1 MRHPLRFFPLFFCS
15 LLLFTSCFFSVA
27 LGDDDPSVAVVSIS
41 GYDNL
46 MEHAAVIGEIVGF
59 PNAQQ
64 MIQLQL
70 MQLTGGKPLAG
81 LDKTKP
87 IVVDIKLGQ
96 AEPYGIAC
104 LPVTD
109 LEKLLGALPAAWAK
123 TEDVGDGIL
132 LLKAAANPMYAKAG
146 DGWAY
151 FTDQK
156 EHLASVPKDPASL
169 AGDLPSKYVF
179 AGRADVQNIPKE
191 KRAEFIGFFELMSQ
205 LQLAGVAEAGSD
217 IEAERAMMKASI
229 AQLSQW
235 MDQTEDITVGVGI
248 DHDQKNVYL
257 DFSTT
262 AVAETQTANSY
273 KRFQKGKSAHAGFLH
288 VDATIAG
295 AAHMTGKPAEND
307 IKYIDDQEKMS
318 QKQMIREID
327 DADDLSDDQKTT
339 AKEALGKLLN
349 VFFDTMRSDGFQAGF
364 AMMLNAKSTIV
375 MGAQVSDGDA
385 VEGAL
390 KQLIEMASTQMGVP
404 GPDWEAENHAFYRIH
419 TWKNI
424 PMTYEEAKDL
434 FGERLEI
441 AIGVNAESIYLAM
454 GGNGIDDLKK
464 VIDASAKASNEV
476 TEPAEA
482 VINLGPIMQ
491 FAVKVDEENGAM
503 YLPIAGILQEKDA
516 IKYGIQQIP
525 SGIRARITV
534 EQNILRAMPLMGMT
548 FGAGIPNQN

>member
-1 MRHPLRFFPLFFCS
+1 MRHPARFFPLFLCS

-46 MEHAAVIGEIVGF
+46 MEHAAAIGEIVGF

-109 LEKLLGALPAAWAK
+109 LEKLLGSMPATWAK
-123 TEDVGDGIL
+123 TEDVGDGVL

-156 EHLASVPKDPASL
+156 EHLANVPKDPASL
-169 AGDLPSKYVF
+169 AGDLPSKYIF
-179 AGRADVQNIPKE
+179 AGRAKVQNIPKE

-205 LQLAGVAEAGSD
+205 LQLAGVAEAGGD
-217 IEAERAMMKASI
+217 IEAEQAMMKSSI

-349 VFFDTMRSDGFQAGF
+349 VFFNTMRSDGFQAGF

-375 MGAQVSDGDA
+375 MGAKVSDGDA

-390 KQLIEMASTQMGVP
+390 KQLIGMASTQMGVP
-404 GPDWEAENHAFYRIH
+404 GADWEAENHAFYRIH

-424 PMTYEEAKDL
+424 PMTESVAKKC
-434 FGERLEI
+434 FGERLEM
-441 AIGVNAESIYLAM
+441 AIGVNAESIYLAV
-454 GGNGIDDLKK
+454 GGNGIGDLKK

-476 TEPAEA
+476 AEPAEA

-503 YLPIAGILQEKDA
+503 YLPIAGMLQEKDA

>member
-1 MRHPLRFFPLFFCS
+1 MRHPARFFPLFLCS

-46 MEHAAVIGEIVGF
+46 MGHAAAIGEIVGF

-109 LEKLLGALPAAWAK
+109 LEKLLGSMPATLAK
-123 TEDVGDGIL
+123 TEDVGDGVL

-156 EHLASVPKDPASL
+156 EHLANVPKDPASL
-169 AGDLPSKYVF
+169 AGDLPSKYIF
-179 AGRADVQNIPKE
+179 AGRAKVQNIPKE

-205 LQLAGVAEAGSD
+205 LQLANVAEAGGD
-217 IEAERAMMKASI
+217 IEAEQAMMKSSI
-229 AQLSQW
+229 ARLSQW

-295 AAHMTGKPAEND
+295 ATHITGKPAENE

-318 QKQMIREID
+318 QKQMTRKID

-349 VFFDTMRSDGFQAGF
+349 VFFNTMRSDGLQAGF

-375 MGAQVSDGDA
+375 MGAKVSDGDA

-404 GPDWEAENHAFYRIH
+404 GADWEAENHAFYRIH

-424 PMTYEEAKDL
+424 PMTESVAKKC
-434 FGERLEI
+434 FGERLEM
-441 AIGVNAESIYLAM
+441 AIGVNAESIYLAV
-454 GGNGIDDLKK
+454 GGNGIGDLKK

-491 FAVKVDEENGAM
+491 FAVEVDEENGAV
-503 YLPIAGILQEKDA
+503 YLPIAGMLQEKDA
-516 IKYGIQQIP
+516 IKFGIQQIP

>member
-1 MRHPLRFFPLFFCS
+1 
-15 LLLFTSCFFSVA
+15 
-27 LGDDDPSVAVVSIS
+27 
-41 GYDNL
+41 
-46 MEHAAVIGEIVGF
+46 
-59 PNAQQ
+59 
-64 MIQLQL
+64 
-70 MQLTGGKPLAG
+70 
-81 LDKTKP
+81 
-87 IVVDIKLGQ
+87 
-96 AEPYGIAC
+96 
-104 LPVTD
+104 
-109 LEKLLGALPAAWAK
+109 
-123 TEDVGDGIL
+123 
-132 LLKAAANPMYAKAG
+132 
-146 DGWAY
+146 
-151 FTDQK
+151 
-156 EHLASVPKDPASL
+156 
-169 AGDLPSKYVF
+169 
-179 AGRADVQNIPKE
+179 
-191 KRAEFIGFFELMSQ
+191 MSQ
-205 LQLAGVAEAGSD
+205 LQLAGVAEAGND
-217 IEAERAMMKASI
+217 IEAEQAMMKASI

-349 VFFDTMRSDGFQAGF
+349 VFFNTMRSDGFQAGF

-390 KQLIEMASTQMGVP
+390 KQLIGMASTQMGVP

-503 YLPIAGILQEKDA
+503 YLPIAGMLQEKDA